1 MKNYVSTLETKV
13 KSQDEKINK
22 LKKSN
27 EELSNSNRMMNS
39 RIDSLEKDLESNPSV
54 PCILSEFM
62 GTL

>member
-27 EELSNSNRMMNS
+27 EELS
-39 RIDSLEKDLESNPSV
+39 DSTLRTNPSV

-62 GTL
+62 GTLWKRREFLLPYC